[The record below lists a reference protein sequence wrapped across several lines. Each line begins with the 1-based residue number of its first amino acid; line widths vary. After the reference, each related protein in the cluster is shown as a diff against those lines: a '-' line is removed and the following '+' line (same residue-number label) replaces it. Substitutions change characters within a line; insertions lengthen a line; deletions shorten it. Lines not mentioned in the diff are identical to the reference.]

1 MSFSLKDFCVEMKS
15 EINTRAVCIY
25 YSCVYWLYIFLHRT
39 WIVAHCSCW
48 LKSLNLKFNKSVAPH
63 VSCNANDTVNSK
75 SIQRL
80 LFELDLLP
88 KGNPVR
94 ILSAGV
100 MCTHEIWTEWK
111 EKRAAAQHLVSLAS
125 CPSWAVRTEPRV
137 GRRNGRA
144 PPVSFP
150 PGLAVLLG
158 PWRVF
163 TRTRWFLLIWF
174 LSTAQ
179 CQEGKK
185 SKGGPW
191 FVLSVWH
198 PRWRKK
204 CRKPVRSCVTSL
216 QLWIFT
222 LSRHSPPLCYS

>member
-111 EKRAAAQHLVSLAS
+111 EQQLSTWSHWPLAL
-125 CPSWAVRTEPRV
+125 
-137 GRRNGRA
+137 
-144 PPVSFP
+144 
-150 PGLAVLLG
+150 PGLSEPSPELDVEMAAPLLCH
-158 PWRVF
+158 
-163 TRTRWFLLIWF
+163 FL
-174 LSTAQ
+174 Q
-179 CQEGKK
+179 D
-185 SKGGPW
+185 
-191 FVLSVWH
+191 
-198 PRWRKK
+198 
-204 CRKPVRSCVTSL
+204 
-216 QLWIFT
+216 
-222 LSRHSPPLCYS
+222 